1 MVFCDVVA
9 SFVCQGRVYA
19 DIKQDDGT
27 VCSGA
32 VSQDGSEL
40 SAIPDK
46 VTLTGSPKIS
56 IHFCLVDVHH
66 IFCNITSFLSD
77 LTFEMQ

>member
-9 SFVCQGRVYA
+9 SFVCQSRVYA

-56 IHFCLVDVHH
+56 IHFWLASS
-66 IFCNITSFLSD
+66 TSIISFAI
-77 LTFEMQ
+77 